1 MVTVVTGASGFLGG
15 VLVREPL
22 ARGQASELSTYGVGG
37 FGGSQRRVG
46 AGRRSR
52 PGKSSAGDGGG

>member
-22 ARGQASELSTYGVGG
+22 ARGQASELSTYGVGRVWRVSTSSG
-37 FGGSQRRVG
+37 CRQTFSTRQVFGRY
-46 AGRRSR
+46 
-52 PGKSSAGDGGG
+52 GGG